1 MIVLFF
7 SQLAFK
13 IILLKMLLETCLSFS
28 IQPIG
33 KFSAGSLLQHPN
45 SINPAS
51 YKSHSASK
59 PFYTLKHRLQLYRED
74 QEVRDHLLSRST
86 YSLGPPCQ
94 GKAQDP
100 SPTCFSF
107 SVQPTGKPS
116 AGRLFQTPT
125 PLTGPYKVQVSL
137 CFQAFLSLTTSEEL

>member
-13 IILLKMLLETCLSFS
+13 ITLVKMLLETCLSFS
-28 IQPIG
+28 IQPTG
-33 KFSAGSLLQHPN
+33 KFPVGSLLQHPN

-51 YKSHSASK
+51 YKSHSAPK

-74 QEVRDHLLSRST
+74 QEVRYHLLSRST
-86 YSLGPPCQ
+86 DSLGPPCQ
-94 GKAQDP
+94 GKTQDP

-107 SVQPTGKPS
+107 SIQPTGKPS
-116 AGRLFQTPT
+116 AGRLLQN
-125 PLTGPYKVQVSL
+125 PYPIDWTL
-137 CFQAFLSLTTSEEL
+137 